1 MGSSGAS
8 FSHLKLKESTMGQC
22 QAIATL
28 MVIAAALNACASQP
42 VTLTSSIASSI
53 PTEQKPTYQV
63 SDYTLTTHEQEM
75 ECKELTGRMQV
86 RILEVRDTSAQTQTS
101 TLSQLMQSGFGSLF
115 ASDKASK
122 SQPPPRGADGA
133 MLEAYNR
140 ALVDKGCMSF
150 NLAEDLRPKDV
161 RVTPVPTIK
170 APNQL

>member
-1 MGSSGAS
+1 M
-8 FSHLKLKESTMGQC
+8 LL
-22 QAIATL
+22 
-28 MVIAAALNACASQP
+28 VIAAALNGCASQP
-42 VTLTSSIASSI
+42 ATLTSSIAPSATI
-53 PTEQKPTYQV
+53 EQKPIHQV
-63 SDYTLTTHEQEM
+63 SGYTLSANEKEM

-122 SQPPPRGADGA
+122 SQPPPRGADVA

>member
-1 MGSSGAS
+1 M
-8 FSHLKLKESTMGQC
+8 LL
-22 QAIATL
+22 
-28 MVIAAALNACASQP
+28 VIAAALKGCASQP
-42 VTLTSSIASSI
+42 ATLTSSISASTTTDVKPTLGASS
-53 PTEQKPTYQV
+53 
-63 SDYTLTTHEQEM
+63 YTLSQNEQEM

-115 ASDKASK
+115 ASDNASK
-122 SQPPPRGADGA
+122 SGPPPRGADVA

-140 ALVDKGCMSF
+140 ALVAKGCMSF

-170 APNQL
+170 AANQL